1 MAKPKREDYPAG
13 LKGNRLYQ
21 LALERYNNPSNRTN
35 ASQTIRQGLA
45 IKPNPTA
52 AQTRGRG
59 KPEATPAAKPE
70 IKEGETRLLGGQILL
85 TRKDGKWVRLPYGP
99 GGSATGSGQGQAQQ
113 NPLNPEQRANIKPK
127 PAPAA
132 STTSKPKPKPK
143 PAAPAA
149 AKPKPK
155 PPANTT
161 RSATVMRSPTG
172 KEYAGPAFGE
182 RKAESKVGPIADGQ
196 KYSVQKTGKSVM
208 QQQAD
213 ELQKMGT
220 KSESFKAE
228 VEKARKESMA
238 KSLKIKQEAEKKR
251 RKGPR
256 G

>member
-1 MAKPKREDYPAG
+1 MARQTGAQRRAAQSK
-13 LKGNRLYQ
+13 
-21 LALERYNNPSNRTN
+21 NRTN
-35 ASQTIRQGLA
+35 SGLSIGPGPRTRQGRPVGPKDGETKTKEGNLFRFDA
-45 IKPNPTA
+45 KSKTWKLVNQP
-52 AQTRGRG
+52 
-59 KPEATPAAKPE
+59 KPEAKLAAKPAAKPA
-70 IKEGETRLLGGQILL
+70 
-85 TRKDGKWVRLPYGP
+85 V
-99 GGSATGSGQGQAQQ
+99 
-113 NPLNPEQRANIKPK
+113 K
-127 PAPAA
+127 PAAKPAA
-132 STTSKPKPKPK
+132 KPAVKPAAK

-213 ELQKMGT
+213 ELRKMGT

-228 VEKARKESMA
+228 AEKARKESMA

>member
-1 MAKPKREDYPAG
+1 MAKPQWKRVLVTLPSGDKAYRYTDGKGNYRLSHPDSSESMASRRGLSSSQGGPSIGEQLRIMAGPAG
-13 LKGNRLYQ
+13 GETRTARVKG
-21 LALERYNNPSNRTN
+21 
-35 ASQTIRQGLA
+35 
-45 IKPNPTA
+45 KPTA
-52 AQTRGRG
+52 GES
-59 KPEATPAAKPE
+59 KPEPPAAKP
-70 IKEGETRLLGGQILL
+70 KP
-85 TRKDGKWVRLPYGP
+85 KPAAPVAAKPKPKPKPAAPVAAKP
-99 GGSATGSGQGQAQQ
+99 
-113 NPLNPEQRANIKPK
+113 KPK

-132 STTSKPKPKPK
+132 STTPKPK

-213 ELQKMGT
+213 ELRKMGT

>member
-21 LALERYNNPSNRTN
+21 LALERYNNPSGRTN

-45 IKPNPTA
+45 IKSNPTA

-59 KPEATPAAKPE
+59 KPEATPTA
-70 IKEGETRLLGGQILL
+70 
-85 TRKDGKWVRLPYGP
+85 
-99 GGSATGSGQGQAQQ
+99 
-113 NPLNPEQRANIKPK
+113 
-127 PAPAA
+127 
-132 STTSKPKPKPK
+132 KPKPKPRGMANIPPK
-143 PAAPAA
+143 EANAPVNVQARKPKPEPAKTETPRSKPRPAAPVA

-208 QQQAD
+208 QQQAA
-213 ELQKMGT
+213 ELRKMGT
-220 KSESFKAE
+220 KSKSFKAE
-228 VEKARKESMA
+228 AEKARKESMA

-256 G
+256 ER

>member
-1 MAKPKREDYPAG
+1 VLVTLPSGDKAYRYTDGKGNYRLSHPDSSESMASRRGLSSSTGGPSIGEQLRIMAGPAG
-13 LKGNRLYQ
+13 
-21 LALERYNNPSNRTN
+21 
-35 ASQTIRQGLA
+35 
-45 IKPNPTA
+45 
-52 AQTRGRG
+52 
-59 KPEATPAAKPE
+59 
-70 IKEGETRLLGGQILL
+70 GETR
-85 TRKDGKWVRLPYGP
+85 TARVKGKPTAGESKP
-99 GGSATGSGQGQAQQ
+99 APSA
-113 NPLNPEQRANIKPK
+113 PKPKPKPREMANIPPKEANAPVNVQARKPK
-127 PAPAA
+127 PAPAESPA
-132 STTSKPKPKPK
+132 AKPKPR
-143 PAAPAA
+143 PAAPEA

-155 PPANTT
+155 PTKPTPPANTT

-213 ELQKMGT
+213 ELRKMGT

-228 VEKARKESMA
+228 AEKARKESMA

>member
-1 MAKPKREDYPAG
+1 VLVTLPSGDKAYRYTDGKGNYRLSHPDSSESMASRRGLSSSQGGPSIGEQLRIMAGPAG
-13 LKGNRLYQ
+13 GETRTARVKG
-21 LALERYNNPSNRTN
+21 
-35 ASQTIRQGLA
+35 
-45 IKPNPTA
+45 KPTA
-52 AQTRGRG
+52 GES
-59 KPEATPAAKPE
+59 KPEPPAAKP
-70 IKEGETRLLGGQILL
+70 KP
-85 TRKDGKWVRLPYGP
+85 KPAAPVAAKPKPKPKPAAPVAAKP
-99 GGSATGSGQGQAQQ
+99 
-113 NPLNPEQRANIKPK
+113 KPK

-132 STTSKPKPKPK
+132 STTPKPK

-213 ELQKMGT
+213 ELRKMGT

>member
-1 MAKPKREDYPAG
+1 MAKPKREDFPAG
-13 LKGNRLYQ
+13 LKGNRQYQ
-21 LALERYNNPSNRTN
+21 LALERYNNPSQRTT
-35 ASQTIRQGLA
+35 ASQTIRQALA
-45 IKPNPTA
+45 IKPTATA
-52 AQTRGRG
+52 AQSRGRG
-59 KPEATPAAKPE
+59 KPEATPAAKP
-70 IKEGETRLLGGQILL
+70 KPKPRGM
-85 TRKDGKWVRLPYGP
+85 
-99 GGSATGSGQGQAQQ
+99 
-113 NPLNPEQRANIKPK
+113 ANIPPKEANAPVNVQARKPK

-132 STTSKPKPKPK
+132 STTSKPKPK

-208 QQQAD
+208 QQQAA
-213 ELQKMGT
+213 ELRKMGT
-220 KSESFKAE
+220 KSEGFKAE

>member
-1 MAKPKREDYPAG
+1 MAKPQWKRVLVTLPSGDKAYRYTDGKGNYRLSHPDSSESMASRRGLSSSQGGPSIGEQLRIMAGPAG
-13 LKGNRLYQ
+13 GETRTARVKG
-21 LALERYNNPSNRTN
+21 
-35 ASQTIRQGLA
+35 
-45 IKPNPTA
+45 KPTA
-52 AQTRGRG
+52 VES
-59 KPEATPAAKPE
+59 KPEPPAAKP
-70 IKEGETRLLGGQILL
+70 KP
-85 TRKDGKWVRLPYGP
+85 KPAAPVAAKP
-99 GGSATGSGQGQAQQ
+99 
-113 NPLNPEQRANIKPK
+113 KPK

-132 STTSKPKPKPK
+132 STTPKPK

-208 QQQAD
+208 QQQAA
-213 ELQKMGT
+213 ELRKMGT
-220 KSESFKAE
+220 KSEGFKAE

>member
-1 MAKPKREDYPAG
+1 MAKPQWKRVLVTLPSGDKAYRYTDGKGNYRLSHPDSSESMASRRGLSSSQGGPSIGEQLRIMAGPAG
-13 LKGNRLYQ
+13 GETRTARVKG
-21 LALERYNNPSNRTN
+21 
-35 ASQTIRQGLA
+35 
-45 IKPNPTA
+45 KPTA
-52 AQTRGRG
+52 GES
-59 KPEATPAAKPE
+59 KPEPPAAKP
-70 IKEGETRLLGGQILL
+70 KP
-85 TRKDGKWVRLPYGP
+85 KPAAPVAAKP
-99 GGSATGSGQGQAQQ
+99 
-113 NPLNPEQRANIKPK
+113 KPK

-132 STTSKPKPKPK
+132 STTPKPK

-213 ELQKMGT
+213 ELRKMGT

>member
-1 MAKPKREDYPAG
+1 VLVTLPSGDKAYRYTDGKGNYRLSHPDSSESMTSRRGLSPSQSGPSIGEQLRIMAGPAGGETKTARVKGKPTAGESKPTSSASKPKP
-13 LKGNRLYQ
+13 
-21 LALERYNNPSNRTN
+21 
-35 ASQTIRQGLA
+35 
-45 IKPNPTA
+45 
-52 AQTRGRG
+52 
-59 KPEATPAAKPE
+59 KPEPAAKP
-70 IKEGETRLLGGQILL
+70 KP
-85 TRKDGKWVRLPYGP
+85 KM
-99 GGSATGSGQGQAQQ
+99 
-113 NPLNPEQRANIKPK
+113 ANIPPKEANAPVNVQARKPK

-132 STTSKPKPKPK
+132 STTSKPTPK
-143 PAAPAA
+143 PAAPVA

-208 QQQAD
+208 QQQAA
-213 ELQKMGT
+213 ELRKMGT
-220 KSESFKAE
+220 NSESFKAE
-228 VEKARKESMA
+228 AEKARKESMA

-256 G
+256 ER

>member
-1 MAKPKREDYPAG
+1 MAKPKREDFPAG
-13 LKGNRLYQ
+13 LKGNRQYQ
-21 LALERYNNPSNRTN
+21 LALERYNNPSQRTT
-35 ASQTIRQGLA
+35 ASQTIRQALA
-45 IKPNPTA
+45 IKPTATA
-52 AQTRGRG
+52 AQSRGRG
-59 KPEATPAAKPE
+59 KPEATPAAKP
-70 IKEGETRLLGGQILL
+70 KPKPRGM
-85 TRKDGKWVRLPYGP
+85 
-99 GGSATGSGQGQAQQ
+99 
-113 NPLNPEQRANIKPK
+113 ANIPPKEANAPVNVQARKPK

-132 STTSKPKPKPK
+132 STTSKPKPK

-161 RSATVMRSPTG
+161 RSATVMRSPAG

-213 ELQKMGT
+213 ELRKMGT
-220 KSESFKAE
+220 KSEGFKAE

>member
-1 MAKPKREDYPAG
+1 MAKPQWKRVLVTLPSGDKAYRYTDGKGNYRLSHPDSSESMASRRGLSSSQGGPSIGEQLRIMAGPAG
-13 LKGNRLYQ
+13 GETKTARVKG
-21 LALERYNNPSNRTN
+21 
-35 ASQTIRQGLA
+35 
-45 IKPNPTA
+45 KPTA
-52 AQTRGRG
+52 GES
-59 KPEATPAAKPE
+59 KPAPPAAKP
-70 IKEGETRLLGGQILL
+70 KPKPRGM
-85 TRKDGKWVRLPYGP
+85 
-99 GGSATGSGQGQAQQ
+99 
-113 NPLNPEQRANIKPK
+113 ANIPPKEANAPVNVQARKPK

-132 STTSKPKPKPK
+132 STTSKPKPK

-213 ELQKMGT
+213 ELRKMGT

-228 VEKARKESMA
+228 AEKARKESMA

>member
-1 MAKPKREDYPAG
+1 MAKPQWKRVLVTLPSGDKAYRYTDGKGNYRLSHPDSSESMASRRGLSSSQGGPSIGEQLRIMAGPAG
-13 LKGNRLYQ
+13 GETRTARVKG
-21 LALERYNNPSNRTN
+21 
-35 ASQTIRQGLA
+35 
-45 IKPNPTA
+45 KPTA
-52 AQTRGRG
+52 VES
-59 KPEATPAAKPE
+59 KPEPPAAKP
-70 IKEGETRLLGGQILL
+70 KP
-85 TRKDGKWVRLPYGP
+85 KPAAPVAAKP
-99 GGSATGSGQGQAQQ
+99 
-113 NPLNPEQRANIKPK
+113 KPK

-132 STTSKPKPKPK
+132 STTPKPK

-213 ELQKMGT
+213 ELRKMGT

>member
-1 MAKPKREDYPAG
+1 
-13 LKGNRLYQ
+13 
-21 LALERYNNPSNRTN
+21 
-35 ASQTIRQGLA
+35 
-45 IKPNPTA
+45 
-52 AQTRGRG
+52 
-59 KPEATPAAKPE
+59 
-70 IKEGETRLLGGQILL
+70 
-85 TRKDGKWVRLPYGP
+85 
-99 GGSATGSGQGQAQQ
+99 
-113 NPLNPEQRANIKPK
+113 
-127 PAPAA
+127 
-132 STTSKPKPKPK
+132 
-143 PAAPAA
+143 
-149 AKPKPK
+149 
-155 PPANTT
+155 
-161 RSATVMRSPTG
+161 MRSPTG

-213 ELQKMGT
+213 ELRKMGT

>member
-1 MAKPKREDYPAG
+1 MAPKKRPNESYAQYI
-13 LKGNRLYQ
+13 LRIS
-21 LALERYNNPSNRTN
+21 NNPSEVYK
-35 ASQTIRQGLA
+35 S
-45 IKPNPTA
+45 
-52 AQTRGRG
+52 
-59 KPEATPAAKPE
+59 
-70 IKEGETRLLGGQILL
+70 
-85 TRKDGKWVRLPYGP
+85 
-99 GGSATGSGQGQAQQ
+99 
-113 NPLNPEQRANIKPK
+113 KPK
-127 PAPAA
+127 PKPSFVEKVNKTAA
-132 STTSKPKPKPK
+132 SNAPVSKVFKTKPPEVGSVEWMASQGKPKPKPK
-143 PAAPAA
+143 PQPEA

-155 PPANTT
+155 PTKPTAPANTT

-213 ELQKMGT
+213 ELRKMGT

-228 VEKARKESMA
+228 AEKARKESMA

>member
-1 MAKPKREDYPAG
+1 MAKPQWKRVLVTLPSGDKAYRYTDGKGNYRLSHPDSSESMTSRRGLSSSQGGPSIGEQLRIMAGPAG
-13 LKGNRLYQ
+13 GETKTARVKG
-21 LALERYNNPSNRTN
+21 
-35 ASQTIRQGLA
+35 
-45 IKPNPTA
+45 KPTA
-52 AQTRGRG
+52 GES
-59 KPEATPAAKPE
+59 KPAPPAAKP
-70 IKEGETRLLGGQILL
+70 KP
-85 TRKDGKWVRLPYGP
+85 KP
-99 GGSATGSGQGQAQQ
+99 SGM
-113 NPLNPEQRANIKPK
+113 ANIPSKEANAPVNVQARKPK

-132 STTSKPKPKPK
+132 STTSKPKPK

-213 ELQKMGT
+213 ELRKMGT

-228 VEKARKESMA
+228 AEKARKESMA

>member
-1 MAKPKREDYPAG
+1 MADKKKNRYRNPANDLVDYAEGGIRNALLGIRNSAASSLRGSAAAARRTRDRLEREAANDRSLKAKVVRKNQPTPPKKIDAAKPKP
-13 LKGNRLYQ
+13 
-21 LALERYNNPSNRTN
+21 
-35 ASQTIRQGLA
+35 
-45 IKPNPTA
+45 KP
-52 AQTRGRG
+52 RGM
-59 KPEATPAAKPE
+59 
-70 IKEGETRLLGGQILL
+70 
-85 TRKDGKWVRLPYGP
+85 
-99 GGSATGSGQGQAQQ
+99 
-113 NPLNPEQRANIKPK
+113 ANIPPKEANAPVNVQARKPK

-132 STTSKPKPKPK
+132 STTSKPKPKP
-143 PAAPAA
+143 AASAA

-161 RSATVMRSPTG
+161 RSATVMRSPAG

-208 QQQAD
+208 QQQAA
-213 ELQKMGT
+213 ELRKMGT
-220 KSESFKAE
+220 KSEGFKAE

>member
-1 MAKPKREDYPAG
+1 MAKPQWKRVLVTLPSGDKAYRYTDGKGNYRLSHPDSSESMASRRGLSSSQGGPSIGEQLRIMAGPAG
-13 LKGNRLYQ
+13 GETKTARVKG
-21 LALERYNNPSNRTN
+21 
-35 ASQTIRQGLA
+35 
-45 IKPNPTA
+45 KPTA
-52 AQTRGRG
+52 GES
-59 KPEATPAAKPE
+59 KPAPPAAKP
-70 IKEGETRLLGGQILL
+70 KP
-85 TRKDGKWVRLPYGP
+85 KP
-99 GGSATGSGQGQAQQ
+99 SGM
-113 NPLNPEQRANIKPK
+113 ANIPPKEANAPVNVQARKPK

-132 STTSKPKPKPK
+132 STTSKPKPK

-213 ELQKMGT
+213 ELRKMGT

-228 VEKARKESMA
+228 AEKARKESMA

>member
-1 MAKPKREDYPAG
+1 MARQTGAQPRSAQSKNRTNSGLSIGPGPRTRQGRRVGPKDGETKMKEGNLFRFDAKSKTWKLVNKPKREM
-13 LKGNRLYQ
+13 
-21 LALERYNNPSNRTN
+21 
-35 ASQTIRQGLA
+35 
-45 IKPNPTA
+45 
-52 AQTRGRG
+52 
-59 KPEATPAAKPE
+59 
-70 IKEGETRLLGGQILL
+70 
-85 TRKDGKWVRLPYGP
+85 
-99 GGSATGSGQGQAQQ
+99 
-113 NPLNPEQRANIKPK
+113 ANIPPKEANAPVNVQARKPK

-132 STTSKPKPKPK
+132 STTSKPKPK

-196 KYSVQKTGKSVM
+196 KYSVQKTGKSVL
-208 QQQAD
+208 QQQAA
-213 ELQKMGT
+213 ELRKMGT
-220 KSESFKAE
+220 KSEGFKAE

>member
-1 MAKPKREDYPAG
+1 MAKPKREDFPAG
-13 LKGNRLYQ
+13 LKGNRQYQ
-21 LALERYNNPSNRTN
+21 LALERYNNPSQRTT
-35 ASQTIRQGLA
+35 ASQTIRQALA
-45 IKPNPTA
+45 IKPTATA
-52 AQTRGRG
+52 AQSRGRG
-59 KPEATPAAKPE
+59 KPEATPAAKP
-70 IKEGETRLLGGQILL
+70 KPKPRGM
-85 TRKDGKWVRLPYGP
+85 
-99 GGSATGSGQGQAQQ
+99 
-113 NPLNPEQRANIKPK
+113 ANIPPKEANAPVNVQARKPK

-132 STTSKPKPKPK
+132 STTSKPKSKPV
-143 PAAPAA
+143 APAA

-208 QQQAD
+208 QQQAA
-213 ELQKMGT
+213 ELRKMGT
-220 KSESFKAE
+220 KSEGFKAE

>member
-1 MAKPKREDYPAG
+1 MAKPNRKDYPAG

-21 LALERYNNPSNRTN
+21 LALERYNNPSGRTN
-35 ASQTIRQGLA
+35 ASQSIRQGLA
-45 IKPNPTA
+45 IRPNPTA
-52 AQTRGRG
+52 AQTRGRR
-59 KPEATPAAKPE
+59 KPEATPAAKPKPKPRE
-70 IKEGETRLLGGQILL
+70 M
-85 TRKDGKWVRLPYGP
+85 
-99 GGSATGSGQGQAQQ
+99 
-113 NPLNPEQRANIKPK
+113 ANIPSKEANAPVNVKAREPK
-127 PAPAA
+127 PAPDA
-132 STTSKPKPKPK
+132 STTPPKPK

-213 ELQKMGT
+213 ELRKMGT

>member
-1 MAKPKREDYPAG
+1 MAPKKRPNESYAQYILRITNKPSDVY
-13 LKGNRLYQ
+13 
-21 LALERYNNPSNRTN
+21 
-35 ASQTIRQGLA
+35 
-45 IKPNPTA
+45 
-52 AQTRGRG
+52 
-59 KPEATPAAKPE
+59 
-70 IKEGETRLLGGQILL
+70 
-85 TRKDGKWVRLPYGP
+85 
-99 GGSATGSGQGQAQQ
+99 
-113 NPLNPEQRANIKPK
+113 
-127 PAPAA
+127 
-132 STTSKPKPKPK
+132 KPKPKPK
-143 PAAPAA
+143 PSFVEKVNKTAASNAPVSKVFKTKPPKVGSVEWMASQGKSKPKPKPEPTKSDAAKPKPRPAAPVADKNKP
-149 AKPKPK
+149 KPKPK

-213 ELQKMGT
+213 ELRKMGT

-228 VEKARKESMA
+228 AEKARKESMA

>member
-1 MAKPKREDYPAG
+1 MAKPKREDFPAG
-13 LKGNRLYQ
+13 LKGNRQYQ
-21 LALERYNNPSNRTN
+21 LALERYNNPSQRTT
-35 ASQTIRQGLA
+35 ASQTIRQALA
-45 IKPNPTA
+45 IKPTATA
-52 AQTRGRG
+52 AQSRGRG
-59 KPEATPAAKPE
+59 KPEATPAAKP
-70 IKEGETRLLGGQILL
+70 KPKPRGM
-85 TRKDGKWVRLPYGP
+85 
-99 GGSATGSGQGQAQQ
+99 
-113 NPLNPEQRANIKPK
+113 ANIPPKEANAPVNVQARKPK

-132 STTSKPKPKPK
+132 STTSKPKPK

-208 QQQAD
+208 QQQAA
-213 ELQKMGT
+213 ELRKMGT
-220 KSESFKAE
+220 KSEGFKAE

-238 KSLKIKQEAEKKR
+238 KSLKIKQEAKKKR

>member
-1 MAKPKREDYPAG
+1 MAKPQWKRVLVTLPSGDKAYRYTDGKGNYRLSHPDSSESMASRRGLSSSQGGPSIGEQLRIMAGPAG
-13 LKGNRLYQ
+13 GETRTARVKG
-21 LALERYNNPSNRTN
+21 
-35 ASQTIRQGLA
+35 
-45 IKPNPTA
+45 KPTA
-52 AQTRGRG
+52 VES
-59 KPEATPAAKPE
+59 KPEPPAAKP
-70 IKEGETRLLGGQILL
+70 KP
-85 TRKDGKWVRLPYGP
+85 KPAAPVAAKPKPKPKPAAPVAAKP
-99 GGSATGSGQGQAQQ
+99 
-113 NPLNPEQRANIKPK
+113 KPK

-132 STTSKPKPKPK
+132 STTPKPK

-213 ELQKMGT
+213 ELRKMGT

>member
-1 MAKPKREDYPAG
+1 MAKPKREDFPAG
-13 LKGNRLYQ
+13 LKGNRQYQ
-21 LALERYNNPSNRTN
+21 LALERYNNPSQRTT
-35 ASQTIRQGLA
+35 ASQTIRQALA
-45 IKPNPTA
+45 IKPTATA

-59 KPEATPAAKPE
+59 KPEATPAAKP
-70 IKEGETRLLGGQILL
+70 KPKPRGM
-85 TRKDGKWVRLPYGP
+85 
-99 GGSATGSGQGQAQQ
+99 
-113 NPLNPEQRANIKPK
+113 ANIPPKEANAPVNVQARKPK

-132 STTSKPKPKPK
+132 STAPKPK

-149 AKPKPK
+149 AKPKSK

-182 RKAESKVGPIADGQ
+182 RKAESKIGPIADGQ

-213 ELQKMGT
+213 ELRKMGT